1 MPLAAPSYEDL
12 SVAVVSD
19 PGSDLDLLAREV
31 QRTRASV
38 TRIWPM
44 PQQLPDDYDVL
55 ICDYG
60 ASLINALPWSPGEAN
75 SALVVILPTGE
86 HYDVR
91 LLCDCSP
98 DAVLH
103 RPLTAN
109 AIATALVLARNQFL
123 YFRRLQM
130 RIARLDETLRAT
142 RDIERAKQIL
152 MKARDLSEAEAYEW
166 MRRNAM
172 NRRQTIAAVATAI
185 VDSHMVLG

>member
-1 MPLAAPSYEDL
+1 MRLTTENPQLFADDGKGIEDGPNL
-12 SVAVVSD
+12 FVRMNGRIGCAEHAHVGRDCRRNDRIHQDALFHQATVE
-19 PGSDLDLLAREV
+19 LHRFHLLA
-31 QRTRASV
+31 
-38 TRIWPM
+38 
-44 PQQLPDDYDVL
+44 D
-55 ICDYG
+55 
-60 ASLINALPWSPGEAN
+60 
-75 SALVVILPTGE
+75 
-86 HYDVR
+86 HYRQD
-91 LLCDCSP
+91 
-98 DAVLH
+98 

-109 AIATALVLARNQFL
+109 AIATALALARNQFL